1 MKLFL
6 TLFAIFVAGA
16 SSEAIKMKTLQK
28 GQINEGSQQQLLQVS
43 KKGVKKKEIFDAFDG
58 S

>member
-1 MKLFL
+1 MNLFL
-6 TLFAIFVAGA
+6 ALFAIFVAGA

-43 KKGVKKKEIFDAFDG
+43 KKGVKKR
-58 S
+58 